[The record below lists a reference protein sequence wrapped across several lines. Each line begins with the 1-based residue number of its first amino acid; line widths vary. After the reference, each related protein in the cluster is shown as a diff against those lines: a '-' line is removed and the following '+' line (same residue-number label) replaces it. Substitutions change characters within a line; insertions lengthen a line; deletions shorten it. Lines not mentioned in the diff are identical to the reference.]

1 MPKVSIIVPCYKVEQ
16 YLNRCINS
24 LVCQTLQDIEI
35 ILVDDE
41 SPDRVPQMCDNWASK
56 DSRIRVVHKKN
67 AGLGMACNSG
77 IDIASGDYIAFCD
90 SDDYVDLDCY
100 EVLYNAA
107 IANDVDGVYSGIKRV
122 TDGGDVT
129 IMSQAVEAHIF
140 ALNEIPSFQLDMIA
154 SAPSDKVERSRQM
167 SAKIVLYSGKIIREN
182 HIRFHS
188 ERQYISEDLLFNL
201 DFLQHCHKVMEL
213 PKSFYYYY
221 INTASLSQVFRI
233 DRFEKYKLLRD
244 YLLNHYNDI
253 GPQREFKN
261 RVNKMFIG
269 YVRGAIKKIVTSE
282 ETYRNKKNLL
292 AGICNDDIWNKLA
305 YEYPIERLPKNK
317 WLVFKLIQY
326 RLITILFFLFKLGK

>member
-261 RVNKMFIG
+261 RVNKMFIS

>member
-1 MPKVSIIVPCYKVEQ
+1 MPKVSIIVPCYNVER
-16 YLNRCINS
+16 YLNRCMNS
-24 LVCQTLQDIEI
+24 LVSQTLRDIEI
-35 ILVDDE
+35 ILVDDG
-41 SPDRVPQMCDNWASK
+41 SPDRVPAMCDDWA
-56 DSRIRVVHKKN
+56 RIDARIQVVHKKN

-77 IDIASGDYIAFCD
+77 IEVASGDYIAFCD
-90 SDDYVDLDCY
+90 SDDYVDLNCY
-100 EVLYNAA
+100 EELYNAA
-107 IANDVDGVYSGIKRV
+107 VTNNVDGVYSGIKRV
-122 TDGGDVT
+122 TEKGDVT
-129 IMSQAVEAHIF
+129 IMSQATETRVF
-140 ALNEIPSFQLDMIA
+140 TPNEISSFQLEMIA
-154 SAPSDKVERSRQM
+154 SAPSDKVERYRQM

-201 DFLQHCHKVMEL
+201 DFLQHCHKVIEL

-244 YLLNHYNDI
+244 YLLNHYEDI
-253 GPQREFKN
+253 RPQREFKN

-282 ETYRNKKNLL
+282 EPYRNKKALL
-292 AGICNDDIWNKLA
+292 ADICNDDIWNKLA
-305 YEYPIERLPKNK
+305 YEYPIGRLPKNK

-326 RLITILFFLFKLGK
+326 RLIAILFFLFKLGK